1 MKPLILLSHRSLLR
15 SMRVALL
22 MCVICLAGCASNT
35 RTMADS
41 INPNTAQFK
50 DSACQRSFE
59 LATLH
64 DDIKLTRT
72 IATPSLLLLTGGAY
86 LIPLIGVNMG
96 LDALDHIDASH
107 VSKVCGGFA
116 TPSENILEKVL
127 LGASFGVLKKN

>member
-1 MKPLILLSHRSLLR
+1 MSFFKPRYIDRLCRAATLIFLIS
-15 SMRVALL
+15 V
-22 MCVICLAGCASNT
+22 AGCASNT
-35 RTMADS
+35 RTMAES
-41 INPNTAQFK
+41 INPNTANFK
-50 DSACQRSFE
+50 DPACQRSFE

-96 LDALDHIDASH
+96 LDALDYVDASY

-127 LGASFGVLKKN
+127 LGAGFGALKKN